1 MEDFLNN
8 NTNSELT
15 KTKFY
20 LLNQTNTHLSEELQA
35 IWSRYMFL
43 QSHNNGNRAI
53 NWWKLLNFF
62 ASTLARSTRA
72 QLWCERAR
80 CQFPSSPRT
89 NQIGRFR
96 EFGKLIEALR
106 KKKRKKK
113 RNSAYPKAYT
123 NYTKFISFNWSLS
136 HQRSRLICSFTEG
149 LPYWIW
155 WSVANYL
162 LQHEQAIFK
171 SCPQVFKFGQ
181 FVIENFTRDIEL
193 IQYIQYPLAKQ
204 NHGP

>member
-1 MEDFLNN
+1 MFYNLKTAGMEDFLNN

-20 LLNQTNTHLSEELQA
+20 RLNQTNTHLSEELQA

-80 CQFPSSPRT
+80 GQFPSSPRT

-106 KKKRKKK
+106 KKREKRKEIQLIQKPT
-113 RNSAYPKAYT
+113 RITQSSLALIDLFLT
-123 NYTKFISFNWSLS
+123 NDP
-136 HQRSRLICSFTEG
+136 EG
-149 LPYWIW
+149 LPYWI
-155 WSVANYL
+155 
-162 LQHEQAIFK
+162 
-171 SCPQVFKFGQ
+171 
-181 FVIENFTRDIEL
+181 
-193 IQYIQYPLAKQ
+193 
-204 NHGP
+204 